1 MQVMR
6 GHSLPIMTGNSTSSQ
21 LDNATL
27 SFFQDSHIGIIT
39 SVIYTVVTAINLV
52 GNGLSMW
59 ILLVRT
65 AKTASVIFMINLT
78 LTDLALGAA
87 LPFQIAYQL
96 QGYHWSLGSNMCR
109 YFFSITFILA
119 ASS

>member
-1 MQVMR
+1 MR
-6 GHSLPIMTGNSTSSQ
+6 AHPLPIMTGNSTSSQ

-27 SFFQDSHIGIIT
+27 SFFQDSRIGIVT
-39 SVIYTVVTAINLV
+39 SVIYAVVTAINLV

-65 AKTASVIFMINLT
+65 APKTASVIFMINLT

-96 QGYHWSLGSNMCR
+96 QGYHWNLGPNMCR
-109 YFFSITFILA
+109 YFYFFF
-119 ASS
+119 